1 MGFRHRD
8 GGGFGVCVGPPA
20 AHGDG
25 RAGCWMG
32 LAAGGVWLMALGVRG
47 TERWQEVK
55 QDLLQQ
61 GTCLLAP
68 ALQEARLTTNTC
80 LGQKNP
86 ARAALPSARGF
97 PLLPGGAG

>member
-1 MGFRHRD
+1 MGCVWD
-8 GGGFGVCVGPPA
+8 LLLLTVMGGLG
-20 AHGDG
+20 
-25 RAGCWMG
+25 AGWG
-32 LAAGGVWLMALGVRG
+32 WQLGGVWVMALGVRG

-61 GTCLLAP
+61 GSCLLAP